1 MRRLSDEE
9 IQQIVEEK
17 LQLEHY
23 AVEDKENLRL
33 YASLFDALDKNPE
46 ESLSHDFAD
55 KVVQKISKR
64 NEVIDTIKFY
74 AFIVVLIMLFS
85 AVTMATIAYADL
97 SYAQNILGRVSKFK
111 EAIVFGLICIP
122 IIQVLDQLLVK
133 NSSRTRTG
141 ISQNYR

>member
-17 LQLEHY
+17 LQMEHY
-23 AVEDKENLRL
+23 AVEDKEHLRL
-33 YASLFDALDKNPE
+33 YASLFDALDKKPE

-97 SYAQNILGRVSKFK
+97 SYAQNILGIVSKFK

-122 IIQVLDQLLVK
+122 IIQVLDQLLIK
-133 NSSRTRTG
+133 KSSRTRTG